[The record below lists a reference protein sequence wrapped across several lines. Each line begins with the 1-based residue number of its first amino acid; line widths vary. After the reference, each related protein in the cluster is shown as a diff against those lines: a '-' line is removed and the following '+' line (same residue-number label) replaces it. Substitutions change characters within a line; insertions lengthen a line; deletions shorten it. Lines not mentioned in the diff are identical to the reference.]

1 MHASAVCIIHKG
13 GISGEDY
20 NSLNFH
26 TAVHA
31 HGCRHRG
38 GGGGGGGG
46 ALGAEARP
54 DFQALHYTQYTCM
67 AIIVEFYQILVVLSK
82 MH

>member
-13 GISGEDY
+13 GIGGEDY

-38 GGGGGGGG
+38 GGGGRGEGRGLGGLKP
-46 ALGAEARP
+46 AQIFRL
-54 DFQALHYTQYTCM
+54 Y
-67 AIIVEFYQILVVLSK
+67 IIHNIHAWQ
-82 MH
+82 